1 MFYGAV
7 YKYYSFIDV
16 DICVHVWVQQYKL
29 LYNQRHLWL
38 NPPGYSQSSLRSRT
52 SPNQSSFDPLSTF
65 REHVI
70 ISNSKILGTQS
81 DR

>member
-38 NPPGYSQSSLRSRT
+38 ATAKVASDPEHHQISLPLTHYQHFVNMSS
-52 SPNQSSFDPLSTF
+52 
-65 REHVI
+65 
-70 ISNSKILGTQS
+70 
-81 DR
+81 